1 MTQREG
7 GATMTTARQ
16 AWLTAAETEPA
27 TIVRGNL
34 TDQLAAQIAADIR
47 TQAVPPGGRLPTE
60 SALSVRFG
68 VSRTVVREA
77 IARLKSEGLVASR
90 QGSGV
95 YVLAENPQ
103 RPFRIDPSLSESSAE
118 ILQLAELRMAFDVE
132 AAALAARRRTPA
144 HLRCLRAAL
153 DQMAAAVRERTNG
166 VEADV
171 AFHRGIAEATGN
183 PHYVA
188 LMSYLIQFLRK
199 GVRISRERTL
209 RRPGLG
215 EKVQL
220 EHESIYRAI
229 QARDPEA
236 AAAAARRHV
245 RGTMRRLSLSLAQ

>member
-1 MTQREG
+1 
-7 GATMTTARQ
+7 MTTVKR
-16 AWLTAAETEPA
+16 AWPAVATTEP
-27 TIVRGNL
+27 TMVVRGNL
-34 TDQLAAQIAADIR
+34 TDQVAAQIAADISA
-47 TQAVPPGGRLPTE
+47 QAMPPGGRLPTE
-60 SALSVRFG
+60 NALSARFG

-103 RPFRIDPSLSESSAE
+103 RPFRIDPSLSQSSAE

-132 AAALAARRRTPA
+132 AASLAARRRTPVQ
-144 HLRCLRAAL
+144 LQRLRAAL
-153 DQMAAAVRERTNG
+153 DAMAAAVRDGTNG
-166 VEADV
+166 VESDV

-188 LMSYLIQFLRK
+188 FMNYLIQFLRK

-220 EHESIYRAI
+220 EHEAIFRAI
-229 QARDPEA
+229 QGRDPEA
-236 AAAAARRHV
+236 AGAAARRHV
-245 RGTMRRLSLSLAQ
+245 RGTMRRLSLSLAE

>member
-1 MTQREG
+1 MN
-7 GATMTTARQ
+7 ATSAV
-16 AWLTAAETEPA
+16 
-27 TIVRGNL
+27 IRGNL
-34 TDQLAAQIAADIR
+34 TDQVAAQIAAEIGA
-47 TQAVPPGGRLPTE
+47 QAFAPGGRLPTE
-60 SALSVRFG
+60 NALCARFG

-77 IARLKSEGLVASR
+77 IARLKSEGLVSSR

-103 RPFRIDPSLSESSAE
+103 RPFRLAPGLSDSSAE
-118 ILQLAELRMAFDVE
+118 ILQVAELRMAFDVE
-132 AAALAARRRTPA
+132 AASLAARRRTPA
-144 HLRCLRAAL
+144 HLRQLRAAL
-153 DQMAAAVRERTNG
+153 DEMAAAVRNRANG

-188 LMSYLIQFLRK
+188 FMSYLIQFLRK

-209 RRPGLG
+209 KRPGLG

-220 EHESIYRAI
+220 EHEAIFRAI
-229 QARDPEA
+229 QARDPDA

-245 RGTMRRLSLSLAQ
+245 RGTMRRLSLSLAE